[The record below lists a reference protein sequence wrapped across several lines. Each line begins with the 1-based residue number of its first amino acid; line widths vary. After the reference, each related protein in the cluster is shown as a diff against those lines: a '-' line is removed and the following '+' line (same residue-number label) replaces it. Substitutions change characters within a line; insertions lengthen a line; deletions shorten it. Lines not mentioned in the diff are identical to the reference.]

1 MTDEIKGTLVIVDD
15 NPYVLDATTL
25 LLNGNGYTVDACDN
39 AWDALKRVE
48 TGRYDAVL
56 TDVRMP
62 LVSGIDLLEK
72 LHEID
77 KELPVIL
84 MTAYAELD
92 VAVKAVKKGAFDFI
106 IKPYNPDYLLNSVRK
121 AVKYYRL
128 VQMEKDYKKRL
139 EAEVAKRTRELEDA
153 FVTVKDLSR
162 EIVHRLTAVAEYRDT
177 ATGAH
182 IKRVGIYSGRIAGEL
197 GMPESYVEAVTFGS
211 VMHDIGK
218 VGISDNILFK
228 NGRHTPEEFNVMKT
242 HTTIGEKMLANSRYP
257 SLQLAAKITLSHHE
271 RWDGTGYP
279 KGLKGGDI
287 PLEGRIVMIVD
298 QYDALR
304 SVRPYKEAMSHQ
316 EAVKIITE
324 GDARTSP
331 RHFDPQVLNAFIG
344 LAPEFE
350 EIYETNNG

>member
-1 MTDEIKGTLVIVDD
+1 MTDEIKGTLVVVDD
-15 NPYVLDATTL
+15 NSYVLDATTL

-39 AWDALKRVE
+39 AWDALKKVE

-72 LHEID
+72 LHDLD

-106 IKPYNPDYLLNSVRK
+106 IKPYNPDYLLNSVQK

-139 EAEVAKRTRELEDA
+139 EAEVVKRTRDIEDA
-153 FVTVKDLSR
+153 FLTVKELSK

-177 ATGAH
+177 DTGAH
-182 IKRVGIYSGRIAGEL
+182 IKRVGIYSGKIAGKL
-197 GMPESYVEAVTFGS
+197 GMPGSYIEAVTFGS

-218 VGISDNILFK
+218 VGISDSILLK
-228 NGRHTPEEFNVMKT
+228 NGRHTPEEFDIMKT
-242 HTTIGEKMLANSRYP
+242 HTTIGGKMLFDSLYP
-257 SLQLAAKITLSHHE
+257 SLQLAAKIALGHHE

-279 KGLKGGDI
+279 MGLKGGDI
-287 PLEGRIVMIVD
+287 PLEGRIVMLVD

-304 SVRPYKEAMSHQ
+304 SVRPYKEAMSHP

-324 GDARTSP
+324 GDARTRP

-350 EIYETNNG
+350 EIYETHKE